1 VSSSWRENRHRWLA
15 TASVDACFANCN
27 YYEKRHQNE
36 AVLAENLDGLHK
48 DYNYKLC
55 KIAFGKDEVAGSNP
69 AISSIETVRNGGFS
83 YAFWR
88 NMNSQASALANF

>member
-1 VSSSWRENRHRWLA
+1 MSSSWRENRHRWLA

-55 KIAFGKDEVAGSNP
+55 KIALGKDEVAGSNP
-69 AISSIETVRNGGFS
+69 AISSIEKP
-83 YAFWR
+83 
-88 NMNSQASALANF
+88 